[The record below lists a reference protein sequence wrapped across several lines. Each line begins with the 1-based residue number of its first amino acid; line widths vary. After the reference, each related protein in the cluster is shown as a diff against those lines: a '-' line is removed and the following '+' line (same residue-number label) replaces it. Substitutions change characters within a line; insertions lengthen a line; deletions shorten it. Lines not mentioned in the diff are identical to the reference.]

1 MSEPTGMLRRLS
13 ITQASFRSG
22 LCLGRH
28 SGAVTVAIPKG
39 HFMQLSLEPSGGWE
53 GPWRNS

>member
-13 ITQASFRSG
+13 ITQASCQSG
-22 LCLGRH
+22 LYWGRH
-28 SGAVTVAIPKG
+28 SGAVTVATPKG
-39 HFMQLSLEPSGGWE
+39 PFEQLSLEPSGGWG